1 MEAGFF
7 GKLRSHGDFVS
18 RRLPLAMQQPF
29 DAWLQAGIVQSRV
42 DLGDAW
48 LPTYL
53 NSPLWRFVLAPGVC
67 GPQAWAGVMMP
78 SVDRVGRCFPLILAS
93 GMDAA
98 PALPDC
104 LVRHAPWFVQL
115 EELALTTLD
124 DDFVLERFAATLRD
138 FNAALGDGPRPASAS
153 TGPAG
158 ECVVTALDGVAPPG
172 LAEAGLDAGSA
183 WWTDGS
189 RQVAPCLAVC
199 AGLPPAPGFA
209 AVLDGAWTARG
220 WRRV

>member
-1 MEAGFF
+1 MTIAPGFF
-7 GKLRSHGDFVS
+7 GKLRSHGDFVA
-18 RRLPLAMQQPF
+18 RRLPPAMREPF
-29 DAWLQAGIVQSRV
+29 DAWLQAGIVQSRA

-53 NSPLWRFVLAPGVC
+53 NSPLWRFALAPGAC

-104 LVRHAPWFVQL
+104 LSTYATWFAQL
-115 EELALTTLD
+115 EDLALSTLD
-124 DDFVLERFAATLRD
+124 DDFAFDQFDT
-138 FNAALGDGPRPASAS
+138 ALGALACPLPPAQTSGAVARACVIALLDDDV
-153 TGPAG
+153 PLALAG
-158 ECVVTALDGVAPPG
+158 VSVGE
-172 LAEAGLDAGSA
+172 GSA

-189 RQVAPCLAVC
+189 QQVAACLAVC

-209 AVLDGAWTARG
+209 ALLDGAWAARG
-220 WRRV
+220 WRK